1 MRAVSANRLIKVG
14 VAEDHPLARQ
24 GLVQLLETTD
34 DIVVTAQATDGD
46 ETLALIHREEMPDV
60 ILLDLRMP
68 GVDGLEVTRRIA
80 EQNPSVGIV
89 ILTATDDTRAV
100 TRAVRAG
107 AKGYVLKTANGDEVI
122 ETVRM
127 VARGHVVID
136 ARAWRALSEEEASGA
151 GDQALSRRELQV
163 IQEMASGRTN
173 RQIGERLGI
182 SHETVKTH
190 VERIL
195 KRLEASDRTE
205 AVVKAIRAG
214 IIE

>member
-1 MRAVSANRLIKVG
+1 MASPEKLIKVG

-34 DIVVTAQATDGD
+34 DIVVTMQATDGD
-46 ETLALIHREEMPDV
+46 ETLAFLQGEEIPDV

-68 GVDGLEVTRRIA
+68 GTDGLEVTRQIA
-80 EQNPSVGIV
+80 EHNPEVGVV

-107 AKGYVLKTANGDEVI
+107 AKGYVLKTAGGDEVI

-136 ARAWRALSEEEASGA
+136 ARAWRALSDEEERGH
-151 GDQALSRRELQV
+151 GDQVLSERELQV
-163 IQEMASGRTN
+163 LQEMASGRTN
-173 RQIGERLGI
+173 RQIGQRLGI